1 MNRRHIAGNFLLS
14 HTHHQ
19 SVPRTSTSCHAPL
32 SPSPFFVVWWCKFS
46 MGWTEDD
53 VHVDFETDDEDDDDV
68 SSVSCVKNFS
78 ITW

>member
-32 SPSPFFVVWWCKFS
+32 AASLPLLS
-46 MGWTEDD
+46 
-53 VHVDFETDDEDDDDV
+53 VDINLAWGEMKMMFMLILMLMMV
-68 SSVSCVKNFS
+68 MLMMM
-78 ITW
+78 